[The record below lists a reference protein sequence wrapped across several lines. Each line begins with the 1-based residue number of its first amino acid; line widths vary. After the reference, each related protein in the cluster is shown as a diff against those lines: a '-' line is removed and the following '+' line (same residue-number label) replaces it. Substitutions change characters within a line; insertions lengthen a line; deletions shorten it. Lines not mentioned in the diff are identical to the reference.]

1 MKKLLIMLMA
11 VLMLLSAAQ
20 AEVDLSEMDRDE
32 LIELRDRVNAAITA
46 SEPDA
51 PHVPV
56 AVDPSPDKYTWY
68 IQDYIGRN
76 TAGFGYTSLGG
87 DRLEEYGHGHM
98 EFCFITE
105 DGSYL
110 DFTDKEALSRYVV
123 VDQSPA
129 PNTELKLSFETDSD
143 GEEFEYLVDHQSIET
158 IDLWVCRIGEE
169 AKPSANPTQILPSPD
184 KYTWYM
190 KDYVGKNVYSFG
202 YTSLG
207 GDRMDEYG
215 HGHIKLVF
223 VANDGAYLDP
233 EDEEILKQYVVTGQD
248 VAPNSEIRMTYM
260 KNSDGEEYSNLIDT
274 QTYESITL
282 YVTRI
287 GE

>member
-1 MKKLLIMLMA
+1 MKRLLIVMLA
-11 VLMLLSAAQ
+11 ALVLLSAAQ
-20 AEVDLSEMDRDE
+20 AEVDLSGMDYDA
-32 LIELRDRVNAAITA
+32 LIELREQVNAAIA
-46 SEPDA
+46 ANAPDA
-51 PHVPV
+51 PHVSV
-56 AVDPSPDKYTWY
+56 VVKPSPDKYTWY
-68 IQDYIGRN
+68 VQDYIGRN
-76 TAGFGYTSLGG
+76 AAGFGYTSLGG
-87 DRLEEYGHGHM
+87 DRLEEYGRGYM

-110 DFTDKEALSRYVV
+110 DFSDKEILSRYVV

-129 PNTELKLSFETDSD
+129 PNTELKLRFQTDSD
-143 GEEFEYLVDHQSIET
+143 GEEYAYLVDHQSIEV
-158 IDLWVCRIGEE
+158 IDLRVRRIGDDAVGGIELTE
-169 AKPSANPTQILPSPD
+169 IKPSPD

-215 HGHIKLVF
+215 HGHVKFIF
-223 VANDGAYLDP
+223 VADDGAYLDP

-248 VAPNSEIRMTYM
+248 VAPNTEIKMTFR
-260 KNSDGEEYSNLIDT
+260 KDSNGEEYSNLVDT

-282 YVTRI
+282 YVKKI
-287 GE
+287 GG